1 MGGGQG
7 QSKIGQES
15 DRAIADISMNLY
27 RATKALRTE
36 TIGQITEGLKTG
48 TIQDRT
54 GEIQQL
60 VERAMQGGAVSTQA
74 LLDAAGSQGQART
87 PFAQKQVAA
96 ARLAGEQQA
105 ALAPADYISA
115 FVRTGEPILVGQAPG
130 LALEGLGGIANA
142 SSYERAQATIGA
154 GQMIGGTIAGAG
166 QAVGSGIMYGASSL
180 PATTPAPAPPTQNL
194 QGSNIYGARQ

>member
-27 RATKALRTE
+27 RATKALRAE

-74 LLDAAGSQGQART
+74 LLDAAATGGQART
-87 PFAQKQVAA
+87 PFAQKQIAA
-96 ARLAGEQQA
+96 ARLTGEQEA
-105 ALAPADYISA
+105 GLVGPDYINAFIRSA
-115 FVRTGEPILVGQAPG
+115 EPILVGQAPG

-142 SSYERAQATIGA
+142 SSYEQAQRTIGQ
-154 GQMIGGTIAGAG
+154 GQLIGNITAGAG
-166 QAVGSGIMYGASSL
+166 QAVGSGIMLGASSRFGGSQ
-180 PATTPAPAPPTQNL
+180 APAPAVPQPSQP
-194 QGSNIYGARQ
+194 IYGSRA

>member
-15 DRAIADISMNLY
+15 DRAIADISLNLY
-27 RATKALRTE
+27 KATKAIRAE
-36 TIGQITEGLKTG
+36 TISQITEGLKTG

-60 VERAMQGGAVSTQA
+60 VETAMAGGAVSTQA
-74 LLDAAGSQGQART
+74 LLDAAASGGQART
-87 PFAQKQVAA
+87 PFAQKQIAA

-105 ALAPADYISA
+105 GLAPSDYISA

-142 SSYERAQATIGA
+142 ASYQNAQNTIGS
-154 GQMIGGTIAGAG
+154 GQMIGGLAAGAG
-166 QAVGSGIMYGASSL
+166 QAAASGIMYAGAMRAPGA
-180 PATTPAPAPPTQNL
+180 PAAPAPPTTSS
-194 QGSNIYGARQ
+194 GPIYGSRA

>member
-27 RATKALRTE
+27 RATKALRAE

-105 ALAPADYISA
+105 ALAPSDYISA

-130 LALEGLGGIANA
+130 LALEGLGG
-142 SSYERAQATIGA
+142 YRERVVVRACPGDHRCGPDDRRYHRGCRA
-154 GQMIGGTIAGAG
+154 GSRERHHVRCLIST
-166 QAVGSGIMYGASSL
+166 S
-180 PATTPAPAPPTQNL
+180 PTDTEPP
-194 QGSNIYGARQ
+194 GF